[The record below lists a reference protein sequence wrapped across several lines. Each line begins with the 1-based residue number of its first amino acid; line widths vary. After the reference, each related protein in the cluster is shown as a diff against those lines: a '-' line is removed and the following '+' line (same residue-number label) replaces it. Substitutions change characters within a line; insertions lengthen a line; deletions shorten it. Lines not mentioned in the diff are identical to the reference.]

1 MWVTCLELQIPRP
14 SLLDQPQFIEGY
26 IWKRIHNLISKHGKE
41 NLEQV
46 FLKLVRQNEN

>member
-1 MWVTCLELQIPRP
+1 LMMK
-14 SLLDQPQFIEGY
+14 EGS
-26 IWKRIHNLISKHGKE
+26 IIDEGTALNLISKHGKE